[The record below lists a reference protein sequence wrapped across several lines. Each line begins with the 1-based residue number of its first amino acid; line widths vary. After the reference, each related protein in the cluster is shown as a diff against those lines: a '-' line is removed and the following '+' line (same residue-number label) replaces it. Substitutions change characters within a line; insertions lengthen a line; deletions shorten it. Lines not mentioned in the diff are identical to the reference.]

1 MGDIESVSVSST
13 TSSKTKSS
21 ENLNRATHRTRS
33 SNDLQT
39 GQSHSHM
46 ALGGA
51 HAPSHDAHTDIS
63 NIQSTLS
70 HGDSGS
76 QLIHPD
82 FNNETPAT
90 DMLTPEQIDAILM
103 RHDQV
108 YDSFENISNQLIP
121 YLSSM
126 IQYVF

>member
-1 MGDIESVSVSST
+1 MGDLESVSVSST

-21 ENLNRATHRTRS
+21 ENLTSASHGTRPG
-33 SNDLQT
+33 NGLQT
-39 GQSHSHM
+39 GQSHSHT

-51 HAPSHDAHTDIS
+51 HAPSHAAHADIS
-63 NIQSTLS
+63 NIQSNLG

-108 YDSFENISNQLIP
+108 WSAIG
-121 YLSSM
+121 
-126 IQYVF
+126 